1 MRNPATNK
9 KFNTSVSFVGSMIA
23 PCGMNCGSCLGYMR
37 PENKCP
43 GCRLV
48 DQGKARVRCVIRNCD
63 LLREIDSQF
72 CFDCRKYPCKR
83 LKQLDKRY
91 RTRYNTSFL
100 ENLAMIKEK
109 GMDNFLEFETDRRKC
124 PACGATLC
132 VHRNYCLACP
142 KILKS

>member
-1 MRNPATNK
+1 MRKPGHKT
-9 KFNTSVSFVGSMIA
+9 KFNTSVSFVESLIA

-37 PENKCP
+37 TKNTCP

-48 DQGKARVRCVIRNCD
+48 EEGKARVHCVIRNCD
-63 LLREIDSQF
+63 HLREIGSKF
-72 CFDCRKYPCKR
+72 CFDCQKYSCKR

-91 RTRYNTSFL
+91 RTKYNTGLL

-109 GMDNFLEFETDRRKC
+109 GIGYFLGFETNRRKC

-132 VHRNYCLACP
+132 VHRDHCLACVVAQ
-142 KILKS
+142 